1 MSADHPIQAVQRIAD
16 RFAQLPQVI
25 AVALAGSLTGG
36 SGDARSDFDLYIY
49 ADSGIPPAD
58 RAQIARKLADPAH
71 PIEIDNPYWGTE
83 DAWTECTTGTKADL
97 IFWSPGWIEDQ
108 IDRVLVRCEAWIGY
122 STCFWHTVLHSVP
135 YFDRSGWFTALK
147 QRADQP
153 YPEALRRDV
162 LVKNYPVLRRA
173 IPSYRN
179 QIELAI
185 QRRDRISLNHRI
197 AALLAS
203 YFDVIFAVNRVPN
216 PGEKRLIVRT
226 QQLCKALPDDWDQHV
241 DAVLYSVAQP
251 WDALDTLTHVDAL
264 IDSLDRLL
272 IAEKLITPGGAVI

>member
-16 RFAQLPQVI
+16 RFAQFPQVI
-25 AVALAGSLTGG
+25 AVALAGSLTGSG
-36 SGDARSDFDLYIY
+36 GDARSDFDLYIY
-49 ADSGIPPAD
+49 SDSGVPPAD
-58 RAQIARKLADPAH
+58 RAQIARELADPAH

-83 DAWTECTTGTKADL
+83 DAWTDRTTGTKADL

-108 IDRVLVRCEAWIGY
+108 VDRVLVRHEAWVGY

-135 YFDRSGWFTALK
+135 YFERGGWFSALK
-147 QRADQP
+147 QRANQP
-153 YPEALRRDV
+153 YPDALQRNV
-162 LVKNYPVLRRA
+162 LVKNHSVLRQA

-197 AALLAS
+197 AVLLAS

-226 QQLCKALPDDWDQHV
+226 QQLCKVLPDNWDQHV
-241 DAVLYSVAQP
+241 DAVLCSAAQA

>member
-1 MSADHPIQAVQRIAD
+1 MSAAQPIQAVQRIAE

-25 AVALAGSLTGG
+25 AVALGGSLTGG

-49 ADSGIPPAD
+49 SDGVPLAD
-58 RAQIARKLADPAH
+58 RARIARELADPAR
-71 PIEIDNPYWGTE
+71 PVEIDNPYWGPE
-83 DAWTECTTGTKADL
+83 DAWTERATGTKADL

-108 IDRVLVRCEAWIGY
+108 LDRVLVRCEAWIGY

-135 YFDRSGWFTALK
+135 YFERGGWFKALH

-162 LVKNYPVLRRA
+162 LIKNYPVLRRA

-185 QRRDRISLNHRI
+185 QRHDRISLNHRL

-203 YFDVIFAVNRVPN
+203 YFDVIFAVNRIPN
-216 PGEKRLIVRT
+216 PGEKRLIERT
-226 QQLCKALPDDWDQHV
+226 QQLCTTLPDGWDQHV
-241 DAVLYSVAQP
+241 EAMLCSAARP
-251 WDALDTLTHVDAL
+251 WNALDTLKHVDTL
-264 IDSLDRLL
+264 LDQLDRLL
-272 IAEKLITPGGAVI
+272 MAEQLITPGGAMI